1 MAEPAETVEPEAE
14 GRPGRPMWSGTV
26 SFGLVNIPVQL
37 VAGIRHTQIRLR
49 MLGAQ
54 GTPLSRRYASS
65 ADDQPL
71 TPGHIVRA
79 YEVEP
84 GRFVVIEDSELQGI
98 APEMSRD
105 IDLQRFV
112 NVNDIDPVF
121 FDRPYYL
128 VPATGITK
136 AYSLLVAVMEDRKRA
151 GIATFVMRGKE
162 YLIAIL
168 ANDGLL
174 RAQTLRFVD
183 EVRTVEQIGLPAKG
197 QAAARDR
204 KQVERAI
211 HALAGKAV
219 KPSELIDERNRRL
232 VELIA
237 RKQRAGEVIDAVQSA
252 QPGDT
257 VVVDL
262 FEKLKRSLGQETK
275 KPPKAK
281 GAKAKRRAA

>member
-1 MAEPAETVEPEAE
+1 MVDAAAAVEAVERAA
-14 GRPGRPMWSGTV
+14 PGRPIWSGTV

-37 VAGIRHTQIRLR
+37 IAGLRDTKIRLR

-54 GTPLSRRYASS
+54 GTPLRRRYASS
-65 ADDQPL
+65 SDDTPLAAD
-71 TPGHIVRA
+71 HVVRG

-84 GRFVVIEDSELQGI
+84 GRFIVIEDSELQAI

-112 NVNDIDPVF
+112 KVNEIDPVF

-128 VPATGITK
+128 IPASGVTK
-136 AYSLLVAVMEDRKRA
+136 AYGLLAAVMEDSGRA

-162 YLIAIL
+162 YLLAIL
-168 ANDGLL
+168 SQAGVL

-183 EVRTVEQIGLPAKG
+183 EVRTVEQIGLPTTTK
-197 QAAARDR
+197 AAARDLKR
-204 KQVERAI
+204 IAKSMQP
-211 HALAGKAV
+211 LAGKAV
-219 KPSELIDERNRRL
+219 KPGDLIDERNRRL

-237 RKQRAGEVIDAVQSA
+237 QKERAGEVIDVAEA
-252 QPGDT
+252 AEPGDT
-257 VVVDL
+257 VVIDL
-262 FEKLKRSLGQETK
+262 LDKLKQSLGQAAK

-281 GAKAKRRAA
+281 TAKTKRRAA

>member
-1 MAEPAETVEPEAE
+1 MADPAETVETEEE
-14 GRPGRPMWSGTV
+14 GIPGRPMWSGTV

-37 VAGIRHTQIRLR
+37 IAGVRHTKIKLR

-65 ADDQPL
+65 VDDQQIASE
-71 TPGHIVRA
+71 HIVRG

-84 GRFVVIEDSELQGI
+84 GQFVVIEDSELQAI

-112 NVNDIDPVF
+112 NVDEIDPVF

-128 VPATGITK
+128 IPATGMTK
-136 AYSLLVAVMEDRKRA
+136 AYGLLAAAMEDSGRA

-168 ANDGLL
+168 AEGGVL

-183 EVRTVEQIGLPAKG
+183 EVRTVEQIGLPTKEK
-197 QAAARDR
+197 AAPRDLKR
-204 KQVERAI
+204 VEKAM
-211 HALAGKAV
+211 HALAGKSV
-219 KPSELIDERNRRL
+219 KPGELIDDRNRRL

-237 RKQRAGEVIDAVQSA
+237 TKQRAGDVIDIAAAA

-262 FEKLKRSLGQETK
+262 FEKLKRSLGQGAK
-275 KPPKAK
+275 RPPKAK
-281 GAKAKRRAA
+281 GGKTKRRAA